1 MNGKNLTEKQLKA
14 AEKYIL
20 LRRASE
26 NKAAPGDDQYV
37 QLRWKEPVMLVA
49 EYGVIRAGS
58 IAQGGSISDPGDV
71 YLTGKENQANLKK

>member
-37 QLRWKEPVMLVA
+37 QLRWKELVMLVA
-49 EYGVIRAGS
+49 EYGALRASGVER
-58 IAQGGSISDPGDV
+58 GGSISEPGDV
-71 YLTGKENQANLKK
+71 YLTAQERI